1 MSVTQFAFVAEQRPA
16 LAFGLDADVG
26 ERSLLMVGAVERQ
39 SAYYWVFKH
48 FKKMVNYKYQSF

>member
-1 MSVTQFAFVAEQRPA
+1 MSVTQLAFVAEERPA

-26 ERSLLMVGAVERQ
+26 ERSLFMFGTVEGQ
-39 SAYYWVFKH
+39 SAYYRVFKH